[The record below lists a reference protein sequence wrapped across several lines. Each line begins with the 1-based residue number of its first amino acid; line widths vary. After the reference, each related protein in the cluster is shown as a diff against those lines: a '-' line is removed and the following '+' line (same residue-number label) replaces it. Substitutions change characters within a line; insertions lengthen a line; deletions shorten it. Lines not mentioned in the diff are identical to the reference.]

1 MRHHIVARSRK
12 QVINV
17 GVLWNTGSI
26 DDVQNDHDD
35 DDDDDDN
42 IIV

>member
-1 MRHHIVARSRK
+1 MRHHIVPRSRK
-12 QVINV
+12 QGINV

-26 DDVQNDHDD
+26 DDVQNNDD